1 MAFTIAHHCS
11 KPCLVGSCFAAAISF
26 VEIRILAMAKD
37 PGRLW
42 KRKSREVLAPPLEE
56 SGFDDAAA
64 AFGDDDIEMGAEIPA
79 GAASGAAD
87 EDEDGAAADALSSR
101 ALEGA
106 AGVADALSSHTPQ
119 SPAGVA
125 DALSSRAE
133 LENADEA
140 DALSSQVEH
149 VDVLIFMG

>member
-1 MAFTIAHHCS
+1 
-11 KPCLVGSCFAAAISF
+11 
-26 VEIRILAMAKD
+26 MAKD

-64 AFGDDDIEMGAEIPA
+64 AFGDDDIDMEAEIPA
-79 GAASGAAD
+79 GAASGAAG

-106 AGVADALSSHTPQ
+106 AGVADALSSHTLQ

-125 DALSSRAE
+125 EALSSRAE
-133 LENADEA
+133 LENADDA
-140 DALSSQVEH
+140 DALSSLPRSSIGMPMLCH
-149 VDVLIFMG
+149 RFH